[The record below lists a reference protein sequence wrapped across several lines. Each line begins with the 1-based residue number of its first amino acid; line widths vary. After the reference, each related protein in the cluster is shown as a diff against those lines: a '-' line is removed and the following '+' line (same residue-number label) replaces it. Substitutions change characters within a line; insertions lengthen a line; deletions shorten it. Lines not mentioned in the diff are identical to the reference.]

1 MLAPLADAPRLVV
14 DAQLTPLAG
23 SIFQPTGFPDLGAA
37 TFQRPGDP
45 ASLLVESVQS
55 MANHFESLGW
65 DNPQQQ
71 PVALL
76 ADLPYVEVTDP
87 DGGFLTSSRLEPHR
101 LAAAYVRNGA
111 IDGQGGA
118 EWIAGQLGTTPGKP
132 LDWPAIYRAIYALD
146 PLCLVHG
153 VFFSDRRWHGTPRI
167 RRALTAVIEAHDVSP
182 AISGG
187 LKRDDV
193 QIKSSEGMS
202 ADEGYGFIPFGRTEY
217 VAGEILLTAVVDLE
231 QIRGYGLDARATEL
245 LTLVAL
251 WELSALLAGSL
262 RLRTAC
268 DLEVEKVTVRK
279 PVRGFRLPAPKQ
291 LEAAIAKLAPRAF
304 ERRGAQRVVWEPKQ
318 KQQKAA

>member
-1 MLAPLADAPRLVV
+1 
-14 DAQLTPLAG
+14 
-23 SIFQPTGFPDLGAA
+23 
-37 TFQRPGDP
+37 
-45 ASLLVESVQS
+45 
-55 MANHFESLGW
+55 MANHFEALGW
-65 DNPQQQ
+65 DGPQQQ

-87 DGGFLTSSRLEPHR
+87 GGSFLTSSRREAHR
-101 LAAAYVRNGA
+101 LAAAYVRNGT
-111 IDGQGGA
+111 IDGQSGA
-118 EWIAGQLGTTPGKP
+118 EWLAGQLGTTPGKP
-132 LDWPAIYRAIYALD
+132 LDWCGIYRAIYALD

-167 RRALTAVIEAHDVSP
+167 QRALTAVIEAHDVSP
-182 AISGG
+182 VISGG

-193 QIKSSEGMS
+193 QIKSSEGMR
-202 ADEGYGFIPFGRTEY
+202 ADDGYGFIPFGRTEY
-217 VAGEILLTAVVDLE
+217 VAGEIVLTAVLDLE

-268 DLEVEKVTVRK
+268 DLEVQEIAVRK
-279 PVRGFRLPAPKQ
+279 PARGFRLPAPRQ
-291 LEAAIAKLAPRAF
+291 LAAAIAKLTPRAF

-318 KQQKAA
+318 QKKAA